1 MGGPSQAS
9 YETTFSWDSELSAD
23 SVEFCP
29 IEGHRDIVVVGTYF
43 VSASD
48 ADTFSPSQR
57 RGRIYLMELKHHHQ
71 GEPERCVLCFK
82 NSNVVFRRPGLFPI
96 DFRLIQGDELN

>member
-1 MGGPSQAS
+1 MD
-9 YETTFSWDSELSAD
+9 YRTIYSWDSELSAD

-29 IEGHRDIVVVGTYF
+29 IEGHRDIVVVGTYS

-57 RGRIYLMELKHHHQ
+57 RGRIYLMELKHHQ
-71 GEPERCVLCFK
+71 GESERCVLCFMS
-82 NSNVVFRRPGLFPI
+82 SNVILRRP
-96 DFRLIQGDELN
+96 

>member
-1 MGGPSQAS
+1 MSLSLRNQWHLTARIMD
-9 YETTFSWDSELSAD
+9 YRTIYSWDSELSAD

-29 IEGHRDIVVVGTYF
+29 IEGHRDILVVGTYF

-57 RGRIYLMELKHHHQ
+57 RGRIYLMELKHQ
-71 GEPERCVLCFK
+71 GESERCVCAL
-82 NSNVVFRRPGLFPI
+82 
-96 DFRLIQGDELN
+96 